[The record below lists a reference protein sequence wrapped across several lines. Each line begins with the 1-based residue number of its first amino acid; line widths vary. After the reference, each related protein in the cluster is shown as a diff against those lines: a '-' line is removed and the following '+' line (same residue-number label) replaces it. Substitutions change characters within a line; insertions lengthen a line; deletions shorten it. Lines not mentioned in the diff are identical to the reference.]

1 MFSLG
6 ESVSSVEAQVAV
18 SVVIALAA
26 MAGAYFVQRLRQRLA
41 DKIAPLAV
49 DLIGSAIS
57 IAIVVG
63 ALFAIIDLWG
73 QTESVVEQF
82 GHLEFEERA
91 PLIAVTIVVLVAIQV
106 FTSVARRLLDD
117 VTQESDAMSEHE
129 REISYRLTQIVL
141 WTVGIIFI
149 LGVWEINLGGLL
161 IGAGFLGIVV
171 GFAARQ
177 TLGAALSGFVLMFSR
192 PFEVGDWIGV
202 GEGAEEAEGIVTDI
216 TLMNTRIQA
225 FDGEFVMVPNDVIG
239 NRMVKNRSRKGRLRM
254 EVEVGVDYEADV
266 EHAREIATEAV
277 SEIDM
282 IMSVPR
288 AETVVKEFDD
298 SSVTLGVR
306 GWIEH
311 PSSRRRWRARTRMI
325 RNVKNRFAE
334 EGVKI
339 PFPQRELTGRE
350 EQGGFRVMGEPAAAG
365 PADDTERRSE
375 SERDGQ
381 GSNGSD
387 EESDDATSTS
397 DRDATGTDGEGTDG
411 TGSESSDGT
420 DDEEEWPAED
430 AAEEDD
436 TVAADDE
443 SSASNDRG

>member
-1 MFSLG
+1 MT
-6 ESVSSVEAQVAV
+6 SVEARILVSLSIAFVA
-18 SVVIALAA
+18 L
-26 MAGAYFVQRLRQRLA
+26 AGAYLVRRLRQRLS
-41 DKIAPLAV
+41 DRIAPIAV
-49 DLIGSAIS
+49 DLIGSVLS
-57 IAIVVG
+57 IAIIVG
-63 ALFAIIDLWG
+63 AVVAVADLWG
-73 QTESVVEQF
+73 ETETLTSQF
-82 GHLEFEERA
+82 GLLELERRA
-91 PLIAVTIVVLVAIQV
+91 PQIAVTVAVLVGVQV
-106 FTSVARRLLDD
+106 FTSVARRLLND

-129 REISYRLTQIVL
+129 REISYRLTQL
-141 WTVGIIFI
+141 LFWSVGIVFV
-149 LGVWEINLGGLL
+149 LGVWEVNLGGLL

-171 GFAARQ
+171 GFAARE
-177 TLGAALSGFVLMFSR
+177 TLGSLLAGFVLMFSR

-266 EHAREIATEAV
+266 EHARDVATDAV
-277 SEIDM
+277 SDIDM

-298 SSVTLGVR
+298 SSITLGVR

-325 RNVKNRFAE
+325 RAVKDRFAA

-350 EQGGFRVMGEPAAAG
+350 EQGGFRVLGDAQAQSANADAPAAAPDRDNAPADGGVESADGG
-365 PADDTERRSE
+365 PASE
-375 SERDGQ
+375 EDG
-381 GSNGSD
+381 
-387 EESDDATSTS
+387 DDAG
-397 DRDATGTDGEGTDG
+397 A
-411 TGSESSDGT
+411 
-420 DDEEEWPAED
+420 
-430 AAEEDD
+430 
-436 TVAADDE
+436 
-443 SSASNDRG
+443 

>member
-1 MFSLG
+1 MLFGLG
-6 ESVSSVEAQVAV
+6 ELVSSVEAQIAV
-18 SVVIALAA
+18 SLVIAVAA
-26 MAGAYFVQRLRQRLA
+26 MIGAYLVQRLRQELA

-63 ALFAIIDLWG
+63 ALLAIVDLWG
-73 QTESVVEQF
+73 QTESLVEQF
-82 GHLEFEERA
+82 GLLEFEERA

-129 REISYRLTQIVL
+129 REISYRLTQMVL
-141 WTVGIIFI
+141 WTVGVIFI

-171 GFAARQ
+171 GFAARE
-177 TLGAALSGFVLMFSR
+177 TLGAALAGFVLMFSR

-239 NRMVKNRSRKGRLRM
+239 NRMVKNRSRKGRLRI

-266 EHAREIATEAV
+266 EYAREIATDAV

-325 RNVKNRFAE
+325 RNVKGRFAE

-350 EQGGFRVMGEPAAAG
+350 EQGGFRVLGESEPAG
-365 PADDTERRSE
+365 PEADVERRSE
-375 SERDGQ
+375 PDDGQ
-381 GSNGSD
+381 SH
-387 EESDDATSTS
+387 DDADDSS
-397 DRDATGTDGEGTDG
+397 GKDASEEGDG
-411 TGSESSDGT
+411 
-420 DDEEEWPAED
+420 
-430 AAEEDD
+430 
-436 TVAADDE
+436 ADDE
-443 SSASNDRG
+443 STTSADRS